1 MKKLLFK
8 LREFSKERDWD
19 QFHSP
24 KNLAMALSVE
34 VGEIVEIFQWLTQ
47 DESRSLPS
55 EKIEQVKEE
64 IADVMIFLTNLAD
77 KLGINPIEA
86 AKEKIEVNKKKYP
99 IEKAKGKSDK
109 YTAYSKI
116 IKT

>member
-1 MKKLLFK
+1 MKELLFK
-8 LREFSKERDWD
+8 LREFSKERDWE

-34 VGEIVEIFQWLTQ
+34 VGEIVGIFQWLTQ
-47 DESRSLPS
+47 DESRNLPP

-86 AKEKIEVNKKKYP
+86 AKKN
-99 IEKAKGKSDK
+99 
-109 YTAYSKI
+109 
-116 IKT
+116 

>member
-1 MKKLLFK
+1 
-8 LREFSKERDWD
+8 
-19 QFHSP
+19 
-24 KNLAMALSVE
+24 
-34 VGEIVEIFQWLTQ
+34 
-47 DESRSLPS
+47 
-55 EKIEQVKEE
+55 
-64 IADVMIFLTNLAD
+64 MIFLTNLAD

-86 AKEKIEVNKKKYP
+86 AKEKIKVNKKKYP